1 MINIIRN
8 VFSHYIKG
16 KNKDQFGVSPL
27 KHQNKI
33 HSDDVGKANILIKQ
47 YCSVFSTEDSVLPQ
61 LKSKRV
67 NLMNSIVVQ
76 CSGVLKQL
84 RNIKP
89 YKAAGPDQI
98 PAKFLFEF
106 AEEVAPAL
114 TLIYNKSLIESNIPA
129 DWRKAYVTPIYKP
142 GKKDRSNPENYR
154 TISLTSISC
163 KILEHIIFS
172 NTMKNLNQYNVITD
186 VQHGFRNKRSCNT
199 QLISTIN
206 DFSIA

>member
-1 MINIIRN
+1 MYIIDLINHKYNPKRL
-8 VFSHYIKG
+8 FHYIKG

-33 HSDDVGKANILIKQ
+33 HSDDVGKANILNKQ
-47 YCSVFSTEDSVLPQ
+47 YCSVFSTDDSVLPQ
-61 LKSKRV
+61 LTSERV
-67 NLMNSIVVQ
+67 NPMNSIIVQ

-84 RNIKP
+84 RNINP
-89 YKAAGPDQI
+89 HEVTGPDQI

-114 TLIYNKSLIESNIPA
+114 TLIYNKSIIESKIPE

-142 GKKDRSNPENYR
+142 GKRDRSNPENYR
-154 TISLTSISC
+154 PISLTSISC

-172 NTMKNLNQYNVITD
+172 NIMKHLNQYNVITD
-186 VQHGFRNKRSCNT
+186 VPHVFGAKDLVIPN
-199 QLISTIN
+199 
-206 DFSIA
+206 